1 MCIVHTKYRC
11 LCHSKNTNYEKC
23 YSQKWQEK
31 EETED
36 IAELD
41 AELTQKH
48 ENELKLF
55 QNSSSVSQIMMFLKT
70 LPRNCQ
76 VLYIWVQLTYTH
88 IISWIVP
95 KGGGGFRCNG
105 FCQFGKWWGKCRFK
119 QASSDIKS
127 PEETGNVF
135 IYYLFSL
142 KSLLR
147 MLKIIGVFR
156 TKRLLL
162 RRNGRCGLLRQKW
175 RISQAPVIKRV
186 WSWDRSWWRGT
197 CRSKRSPLM
206 VTACT
211 APWRISWR
219 SEAPLSALKS
229 FGLKQLSTWG
239 AMQTTS
245 CRSSLTPIQ
254 ETCTLQVNAILSP

>member
-1 MCIVHTKYRC
+1 MSAAH
-11 LCHSKNTNYEKC
+11 
-23 YSQKWQEK
+23 
-31 EETED
+31 
-36 IAELD
+36 
-41 AELTQKH
+41 
-48 ENELKLF
+48 LF
-55 QNSSSVSQIMMFLKT
+55 SYHGLF
-70 LPRNCQ
+70 P
-76 VLYIWVQLTYTH
+76 
-88 IISWIVP
+88 
-95 KGGGGFRCNG
+95 GGGGFRCNG
-105 FCQFGKWWGKCRFK
+105 FCQFDKWRGKCGFK

-127 PEETGNVF
+127 PEETGN
-135 IYYLFSL
+135 LFSILGSWSL

-147 MLKIIGVFR
+147 MLIILGVFR
-156 TKRLLL
+156 TKRLLS
-162 RRNGRCGLLRQKW
+162 RRNGRTGLLRQKW

-186 WSWDRSWWRGT
+186 WSWNRSWWRGT

-254 ETCTLQVNAILSP
+254 ETCTLQVNAILSAIHFRIWSKHSKNYIITISDNWFLF